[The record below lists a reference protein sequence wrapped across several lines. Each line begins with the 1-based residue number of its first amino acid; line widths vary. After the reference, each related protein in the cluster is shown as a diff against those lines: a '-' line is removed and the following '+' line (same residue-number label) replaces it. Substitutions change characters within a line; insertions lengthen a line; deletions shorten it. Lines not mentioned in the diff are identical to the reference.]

1 MINLQD
7 IINKVTASVE
17 AEPVKVAAAEPA
29 PAPAVAEPVK
39 VASAEPVAPVAAEA
53 DLQKVAAEM
62 DEAGRVMARAFYDEL
77 QKIAVSAHGYVNSPA
92 EMNREFPAVQT
103 SMAPERMEN
112 AGKAIQILTQLTA
125 GERMKG
131 PEGYIQ
137 VNGQPVDGTAPEIA
151 VEEHPVAVDSI
162 KRADGKLLTALY
174 THYFPEA

>member
-17 AEPVKVAAAEPA
+17 AEPVKMAEA
-29 PAPAVAEPVK
+29 APAVAEPIK
-39 VASAEPVAPVAAEA
+39 VAEAAPATPAAEA
-53 DLQKVAAEM
+53 DLQKVATEM
-62 DEAGRVMARAFYDEL
+62 DEAGRVMARAFYDEF
-77 QKIAVSAHGYVNSPA
+77 QKIAVSAHGYVDSPA
-92 EMNREFPAVQT
+92 EQGAGRTNPAVAV
-103 SMAPERMEN
+103 SFAPERMEN